1 MIERSVPD
9 GKGSNVVNVILVDFR
24 GLDTLGEI
32 TVLVVAALGVV
43 AVTRVARRGPATPNR
58 MPESAIVNASTRLL
72 FSSILILSLYF
83 LFAGHNQ
90 PGGGFVGG
98 LAGAAGLSLLYV
110 AGGRQRLSEL
120 LPIRP
125 WVVLGGGLALSV
137 GTAITPVL
145 LGGEVLE
152 HVLWSFELP
161 LLGKVKTTSAL
172 PFDIGVYFVVIGLV
186 LMAYEAFGDDPDDV
200 TERLTAGGA
209 S

>member
-1 MIERSVPD
+1 
-9 GKGSNVVNVILVDFR
+9 
-24 GLDTLGEI
+24 
-32 TVLVVAALGVV
+32 
-43 AVTRVARRGPATPNR
+43 
-58 MPESAIVNASTRLL
+58 
-72 FSSILILSLYF
+72 
-83 LFAGHNQ
+83 
-90 PGGGFVGG
+90 VGG
-98 LAGAAGLSLLYV
+98 LAGAAGLSLVYV

-125 WVVLGGGLALSV
+125 WVVLGGGLALAV

-200 TERLTAGGA
+200 TERLAAGGA

>member
-1 MIERSVPD
+1 MASLVPQDSVF
-9 GKGSNVVNVILVDFR
+9 STSLV
-24 GLDTLGEI
+24 G
-32 TVLVVAALGVV
+32 A
-43 AVTRVARRGPATPNR
+43 
-58 MPESAIVNASTRLL
+58 NAS
-72 FSSILILSLYF
+72 LSYF
-83 LFAGHNQ
+83 H
-90 PGGGFVGG
+90 
-98 LAGAAGLSLLYV
+98 
-110 AGGRQRLSEL
+110 
-120 LPIRP
+120 RP
-125 WVVLGGGLALSV
+125 WIVLGGGLALSV

-200 TERLTAGGA
+200 TERLAAGGA